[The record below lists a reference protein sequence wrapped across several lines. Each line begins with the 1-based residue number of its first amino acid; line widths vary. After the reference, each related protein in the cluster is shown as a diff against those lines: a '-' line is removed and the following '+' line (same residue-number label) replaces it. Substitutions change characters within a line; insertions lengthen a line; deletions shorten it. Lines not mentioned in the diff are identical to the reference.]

1 MQNLLRIEKMR
12 NICEHKIFILAVDF
26 YKVHFVI
33 GNLQQAI

>member
-12 NICEHKIFILAVDF
+12 NICEYKNFISAVGF
-26 YKVHFVI
+26 CKVHFVI